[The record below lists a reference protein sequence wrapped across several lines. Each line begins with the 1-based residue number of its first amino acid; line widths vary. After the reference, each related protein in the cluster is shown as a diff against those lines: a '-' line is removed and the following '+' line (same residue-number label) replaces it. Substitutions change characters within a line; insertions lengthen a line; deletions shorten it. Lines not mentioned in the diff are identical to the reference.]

1 MPPAASSA
9 LGLVA
14 GMGRKDGR
22 QAAAVAL
29 ASQVGVEEVL
39 LFTRDPVLG
48 ALVPAPG
55 MPQTLRG
62 GRSWREYLAACPE
75 SGRFRGNV
83 ELPKGAQRPVLALIA
98 NGTAVILIGGTPSEI
113 EVLVLEGLLPLIS
126 ATLAAEQEATLAR
139 SAAAAAADAA
149 GRAQALATAL
159 EHARADASALNAE
172 LRQEHRR
179 KDEFLAMLGHE
190 LRNPLAPLV
199 TSIEMLRVQGLGR
212 PVPEGLVG
220 IMARQ
225 TAQLSRLVDDLLD
238 VARVSQ
244 GKIELQRAPL
254 RLADAVTGALEQ
266 SDALVSARRH
276 RVEVL
281 GADLKLYVL
290 GDHARLVQVFGN
302 LLNNS
307 AKYTDPGG
315 KITVTLAAQGASA
328 IVRVTDTGIGITA
341 EMQPRVFDAFTQ
353 APVALARAQGGLGI
367 GLTLVRT
374 LVQLHDGRI
383 SVESP
388 GIGHGSTF
396 SVVLPLVEAPNAGVW
411 TSRQPGKPPAKRA
424 LRILIVDDNNDAADS
439 LAELLRVMGHHVEVA
454 YTAASALK
462 LYGDTDSD
470 LALLDIGLPDLD
482 GYELARRLR
491 HMAKPGARLV
501 ALTGYGVDEAKKS
514 LRGSSFDVHIVKP
527 ITNEV
532 LENLLAETS
541 RAGSCIG
548 RGLA

>member
-1 MPPAASSA
+1 
-9 LGLVA
+9 
-14 GMGRKDGR
+14 
-22 QAAAVAL
+22 
-29 ASQVGVEEVL
+29 
-39 LFTRDPVLG
+39 
-48 ALVPAPG
+48 
-55 MPQTLRG
+55 
-62 GRSWREYLAACPE
+62 
-75 SGRFRGNV
+75 
-83 ELPKGAQRPVLALIA
+83 
-98 NGTAVILIGGTPSEI
+98 
-113 EVLVLEGLLPLIS
+113 GLLPLIS
-126 ATLAAEQEATLAR
+126 ATLAAEQDATFAR
-139 SAAAAAADAA
+139 AAAAAAAAAAD
-149 GRAQALATAL
+149 RAQSLAVAL

-172 LRQEHRR
+172 LRHEQHR

-212 PVPEGLVG
+212 PAPEGLVG

-254 RLADAVTGALEQ
+254 RLADAVTGSLEQ
-266 SDALVSARRH
+266 CDALISARRH

-290 GDHARLVQVFGN
+290 GDRARLVQVFGN

-315 KITVTLAAQGASA
+315 KITVTLAAEGASA
-328 IVRVTDTGIGITA
+328 IVQVTDTGIGIA
-341 EMQPRVFDAFTQ
+341 PEMQPRVFDAFTQ

-396 SVVLPLVEAPNAGVW
+396 SVVLPLVEAPNEGVRPFREAG
-411 TSRQPGKPPAKRA
+411 TPRTARA
-424 LRILIVDDNNDAADS
+424 LRVLIVDDNNDAADS
-439 LAELLRVMGHHVEVA
+439 LAELVREMGHHVEVA
-454 YTAASALK
+454 YTATSALK
-462 LYGDTDSD
+462 LYSDTDPD

-491 HMAKPGARLV
+491 HIAKPGARFV
-501 ALTGYGVDEAKKS
+501 ALTGYEVDNVKKS
-514 LRGSSFDVHIVKP
+514 RRESSFDEHTVKP
-527 ITNEV
+527 ITIEA
-532 LENLLAETS
+532 LENLLAETA
-541 RAGSCIG
+541 RARS
-548 RGLA
+548 